1 MDPDGRTRC
10 FQSTSGFRMWGGEQR
25 PPAQP
30 VPFAWISLG
39 LVVGL
44 AIVSPIM
51 SSINKG
57 LEEAKTLEAIDL
69 ACADLAGRLGMG
81 QPAAARRY

>member
-1 MDPDGRTRC
+1 MDPNGRTRC

-44 AIVSPIM
+44 AILV
-51 SSINKG
+51 G
-57 LEEAKTLEAIDL
+57 TWFAIF
-69 ACADLAGRLGMG
+69 R
-81 QPAAARRY
+81 

>member
-1 MDPDGRTRC
+1 MDLEGHNKSY
-10 FQSTSGFRMWGGEQR
+10 QSASGYRMWGGKPR

-44 AIVSPIM
+44 AILV
-51 SSINKG
+51 G
-57 LEEAKTLEAIDL
+57 TYFAFFAHH
-69 ACADLAGRLGMG
+69 
-81 QPAAARRY
+81 

>member
-1 MDPDGRTRC
+1 MKTRDTMDPDGRTRC

-44 AIVSPIM
+44 AILV
-51 SSINKG
+51 G
-57 LEEAKTLEAIDL
+57 TWFAIF
-69 ACADLAGRLGMG
+69 R
-81 QPAAARRY
+81 